1 LAKSS
6 QLHTSAF
13 PSSLDEPSPSDNL
26 KSLVQECGVAPHKL
40 PELVQELPPKALCE
54 VLVDYYFTSINYTRY
69 PIDEV
74 GFRASFDSI
83 CNNGHRV
90 QPDDVRFLPLLFVV
104 LAISARLAPETILG
118 DERSRRLNSLRYYWS
133 CMSTV
138 PTPSIA
144 LDLPFS
150 KLADLF
156 LSPLLF
162 KVTLSSSYWRVYL

>member
-1 LAKSS
+1 M
-6 QLHTSAF
+6 
-13 PSSLDEPSPSDNL
+13 
-26 KSLVQECGVAPHKL
+26 QECGVAPHKL

-118 DERSRRLNSLRYYWS
+118 DERNRRLNSLRYYWS
-133 CMSTV
+133 CTWSPHLKKKPRTNVRQARRSLLIAAAVQSDSLELVLARLLVGGCCMSVLAVIELFTER
-138 PTPSIA
+138 
-144 LDLPFS
+144 PF
-150 KLADLF
+150 LNL
-156 LSPLLF
+156 
-162 KVTLSSSYWRVYL
+162 